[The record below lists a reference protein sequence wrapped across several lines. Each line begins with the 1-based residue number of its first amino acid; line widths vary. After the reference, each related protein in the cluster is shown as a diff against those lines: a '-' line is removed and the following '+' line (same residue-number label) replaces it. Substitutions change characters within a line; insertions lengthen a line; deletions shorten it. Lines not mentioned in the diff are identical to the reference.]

1 MNKISNVDLFDINDE
16 LSVDTNLNKFLDML
30 NNIYNECFPIRRK
43 KVSLKRLSNPWLT
56 PGLLRSI
63 DRCHKLNILYRN
75 GVLQR
80 CSFVKYRNKLTRLI
94 KTQKSAF
101 YKEKFNKCQKDIKT
115 TWNNINKLLHANKSK
130 ANLSF
135 NLDNI
140 NYDTPEDIC
149 KAFKDY
155 FSSVSKKLNE
165 SIGKTHVTFDK
176 FLRDSP
182 SSSFFVNPSSSV
194 EVERIMASMKNK
206 NAPITDI
213 PSKIYKLAADKLSY
227 FISRLFNQS
236 VQQGAFPQYLKIAR
250 IVPIHKDGDTSNIK
264 NYRPISILPFISKI
278 FEKLMLVR
286 LDKYFEVNNVLN
298 DKQFGFRHDR
308 GTSDALTDFLTCI
321 YDAFNSDKYT
331 LCAFIDFKK
340 TFDTV
345 PHDILISKLNH
356 YGVRGCTLKW
366 FESYLSD
373 RKMFVNYNGVKS
385 TDCDVIFGVPQ
396 GTVLGPFLFL
406 LYINDILNSTTVL
419 RFLLYADDTTIFYSG
434 KN

>member
-1 MNKISNVDLFDINDE
+1 MYSLKYFPLITYPTRVSKNQNNGTRATLIDHIWSNLNLTSNSGVIDYTLSDHFPTYSVFDNLLKSSDDFIHCTFRDFSLHNKDKFMNKISNVDLFDINDE
-16 LSVDTNLNKFLDML
+16 LSVDTNLNKFLDIL

-101 YKEKFNKCQKDIKT
+101 YKEKFNKCQKDIKA
-115 TWNNINKLLHANKSK
+115 TWSNINKLLHANKSK

-236 VQQGAFPQYLKIAR
+236 VQQGVFPQ
-250 IVPIHKDGDTSNIK
+250 
-264 NYRPISILPFISKI
+264 
-278 FEKLMLVR
+278 
-286 LDKYFEVNNVLN
+286 
-298 DKQFGFRHDR
+298 
-308 GTSDALTDFLTCI
+308 
-321 YDAFNSDKYT
+321 
-331 LCAFIDFKK
+331 
-340 TFDTV
+340 
-345 PHDILISKLNH
+345 
-356 YGVRGCTLKW
+356 
-366 FESYLSD
+366 
-373 RKMFVNYNGVKS
+373 
-385 TDCDVIFGVPQ
+385 
-396 GTVLGPFLFL
+396 
-406 LYINDILNSTTVL
+406 
-419 RFLLYADDTTIFYSG
+419 
-434 KN
+434 